1 MTGPCCKATVGMVPQ
16 SLGSFAVAD
25 VSKKNDVRGQLCW
38 SFPNS
43 VPYCF
48 AKKRKEEKAKQQ

>member
-1 MTGPCCKATVGMVPQ
+1 MVPQ